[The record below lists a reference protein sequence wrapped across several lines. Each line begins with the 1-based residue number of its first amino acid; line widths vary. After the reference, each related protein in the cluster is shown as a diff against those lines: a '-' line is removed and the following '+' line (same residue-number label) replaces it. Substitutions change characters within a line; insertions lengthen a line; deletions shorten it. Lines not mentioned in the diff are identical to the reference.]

1 MKNSLREG
9 EVLPCRE
16 LDIVPLSCD
25 VGERNS
31 VSPGDGS
38 VVREREVEAYAAFSS
53 SERNIWGV
61 CAPKMRLLSTSSPE
75 SRSVPSASLS
85 RTASVST
92 EGTTGTSARTVSI
105 CWNIVRMRA
114 GLRSGRTP
122 SCTATT
128 TPSGTKE
135 RAFRTE
141 WKRVKPPLTS
151 RWGQLKFRSR
161 QYCRHQAMCASGRT
175 VTTLMPGQ
183 ASRNC
188 SMVRCST
195 ARPPS
200 SRNCLG
206 RSEPIRV
213 PDPPAVTTRYF
224 FRSIPQISLCKYS
237 FFS

>member
-1 MKNSLREG
+1 MR
-9 EVLPCRE
+9 
-16 LDIVPLSCD
+16 
-25 VGERNS
+25 
-31 VSPGDGS
+31 
-38 VVREREVEAYAAFSS
+38 VR
-53 SERNIWGV
+53 
-61 CAPKMRLLSTSSPE
+61 STVSPE
-75 SRSVPSASLS
+75 SRRVPSASLS

-92 EGTTGTSARTVSI
+92 TGTTGIRARTVSMR
-105 CWNIVRMRA
+105 WNISRMRA

-122 SCTATT
+122 SWTATT
-128 TPSGTKE
+128 APSGTKA
-135 RAFRTE
+135 RAPCTE
-141 WKRVKPPLTS
+141 WKRVKPPETS

-195 ARPPS
+195 AFPPS

-206 RSEPIRV
+206 RAEPIRV

-224 FRSIPQISLCKYS
+224 FRSISQKSLREYS
-237 FFS
+237 FFFVILDSIPFSQI